1 LNEDD
6 GPDAL
11 PRHAIVRMLATALT
25 SSAVLATPALAQ
37 DGPGGF
43 AAGAP
48 QAGGATPFTPL
59 APVGGAN
66 AAGALYAQAGAL
78 FGTTVTITG
87 SVAGASAGRTVE
99 VERQGRDGSW
109 APAAAAST
117 AADGSFSARWR
128 PDRTGQVALRAR
140 LTGGAGASTAQ
151 STALPTLPT
160 STVTI
165 YNAALATWYG
175 PGFYGHRTACG
186 QRMSRSLVGVA
197 HRSLPCGTPVALL
210 YRGRTLVAPVVDRG
224 PFRPGTRYDLTAA
237 AAKALGFSTK
247 ARIGAVRAPAGAVPA
262 VTAARDHRR
271 R

>member
-25 SSAVLATPALAQ
+25 SSAVLAAPALAQ
-37 DGPGGF
+37 GGPGGF
-43 AAGAP
+43 AVGTP

-78 FGTTVTITG
+78 LGTTVTITG

-99 VERQGRDGSW
+99 VERQARDGSW
-109 APAAAAST
+109 APAAAGIT

-128 PDRTGQVALRAR
+128 PDRTGQVALRAD

-151 STALPTLPT
+151 SAALPTLPT

-175 PGFYGHRTACG
+175 PGFYGHRTACNKT
-186 QRMSRSLVGVA
+186 MSRTLVGVA
-197 HRSLPCGTPVALL
+197 HKSLPCGTKVTFL
-210 YRGRTLVAPVVDRG
+210 YKGNTLTVPVVDRG
-224 PFRPGTRYDLTAA
+224 PYAGGAKWDLTYAA
-237 AAKALGFSTK
+237 AQQLGF
-247 ARIGAVRAPAGAVPA
+247 
-262 VTAARDHRR
+262 TATDTVGRLLP
-271 R
+271 